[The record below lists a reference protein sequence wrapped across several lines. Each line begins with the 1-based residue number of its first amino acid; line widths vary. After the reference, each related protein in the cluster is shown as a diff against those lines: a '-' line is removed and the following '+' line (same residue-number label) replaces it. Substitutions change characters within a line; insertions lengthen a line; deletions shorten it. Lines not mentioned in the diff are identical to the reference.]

1 MSLPQPPAD
10 THRPAVTPQT
20 SGTTPPGG
28 ARKSS
33 WQVISQRLHLAGS
46 SRLYGLALATII
58 LLVILA
64 IKDPPYIS
72 LGNFKVVALQSVTLG
87 IASVGT
93 TFLMISGNVDLS
105 IGSMTGLVATA
116 SALLSLSLPEPL
128 PILLGLLIGLVC
140 GLFNGMLVWRISI
153 SPIIITI
160 GSLSLLYGIALVLNQ
175 GEDVPNVPG
184 NFTTFGAMT
193 VSGWNIGIVFFLV
206 LCILARIFL
215 TKTVAG
221 KYLYAIG
228 GNREAAARVGIP
240 IRRYFLG
247 TFAFSGVLIGLAG
260 VLLAS
265 QFGTAS
271 PDFGVNLE
279 VQVITAVI
287 LGGVAFSGGEGGIG
301 GVLLAV
307 IFLGVLDS
315 MVVALG
321 INQYFADI
329 IQGAALIGAVAL
341 DQLAREQQE
350 RRKRALALADMED
363 SASRA

>member
-1 MSLPQPPAD
+1 
-10 THRPAVTPQT
+10 
-20 SGTTPPGG
+20 
-28 ARKSS
+28 
-33 WQVISQRLHLAGS
+33 
-46 SRLYGLALATII
+46 
-58 LLVILA
+58 
-64 IKDPPYIS
+64 
-72 LGNFKVVALQSVTLG
+72 
-87 IASVGT
+87 
-93 TFLMISGNVDLS
+93 
-105 IGSMTGLVATA
+105 
-116 SALLSLSLPEPL
+116 
-128 PILLGLLIGLVC
+128 
-140 GLFNGMLVWRISI
+140 
-153 SPIIITI
+153 
-160 GSLSLLYGIALVLNQ
+160 
-175 GEDVPNVPG
+175 VPG

-193 VSGWNIGIVFFLV
+193 VSGWNIGVVFFLV

-215 TKTVAG
+215 SKTVPG

-240 IRRYFLG
+240 IRRFVLS
-247 TFAFSGVLIGLAG
+247 TFAFSGLLVGLGG

-287 LGGVAFSGGEGGIG
+287 LGGVAFTGGEGGIG

-307 IFLGVLDS
+307 VFLGVLDS

-321 INQYFADI
+321 INQYYADI

-341 DQLAREQQE
+341 DQVAREQRE

-363 SASRA
+363 SGNQPEMQASSSQS

>member
-1 MSLPQPPAD
+1 MSRPHSPAAAD
-10 THRPAVTPQT
+10 RPVATRET
-20 SGTTPPGG
+20 AGG
-28 ARKSS
+28 EPHNAGPSRWKT
-33 WQVISQRLHLAGS
+33 IAGRLHLAGQ
-46 SRLYGLALATII
+46 SRLYGLALATI
-58 LLVILA
+58 LLLIILA
-64 IKDPPYIS
+64 IKDPHYIT
-72 LGNFKVVALQSVTLG
+72 LGNFQVIALENVTVG

-93 TFLMISGNVDLS
+93 VFLMISGNVDLS
-105 IGSMTGLVATA
+105 IGSMAGLVATA

-128 PILLGLLIGLVC
+128 PIVLGVLIGLVC
-140 GLFNGMLVWRISI
+140 GIFNGALVWRISI

-160 GSLSLLYGIALVLNQ
+160 GSLSLFYGIALVLNQ

-184 NFTTFGAMT
+184 NFTSFGSVT
-193 VSGWNIGIVFFLV
+193 VFGFNIGVVFFLA
-206 LCILARIFL
+206 LCILAGLFL
-215 TKTVAG
+215 AKTVPG

-240 IRRYFLG
+240 IRRFVLG
-247 TFAFSGVLIGLAG
+247 TFAFSGLLVGLAG

-301 GVLLAV
+301 GMLLAV
-307 IFLGVLDS
+307 IFLGVLNS
-315 MVVALG
+315 MVIALG

-329 IQGAALIGAVAL
+329 IQGAALIGAVGL
-341 DQLAREQQE
+341 DQLAREQRE
-350 RRKRALALADMED
+350 RRKRALALADMKE
-363 SASRA
+363 SGSQP

>member
-1 MSLPQPPAD
+1 MTLPHSPSEVRAAMTTEAGSATAPAD
-10 THRPAVTPQT
+10 TNVPARRTL
-20 SGTTPPGG
+20 
-28 ARKSS
+28 AR
-33 WQVISQRLHLAGS
+33 RLRLAQD
-46 SRLYGLALATII
+46 SRAYGLALATII

-64 IKDPPYIS
+64 IKDPPYMS
-72 LGNFKVVALQSVTLG
+72 LSNFEVVALQSVTVG

-128 PILLGLLIGLVC
+128 PILLGLLIGVVC
-140 GLFNGMLVWRISI
+140 GVFNGALVWRISI

-160 GSLSLLYGIALVLNQ
+160 GSLSLMYGIALVLNQ
-175 GEDVPNVPG
+175 GEDVPNVPA
-184 NFTTFGAMT
+184 NFSTFGAAT
-193 VSGWNIGIVFFLV
+193 EAGFNVGVWFFLG
-206 LCILARIFL
+206 LCILAWVFL
-215 TKTVAG
+215 NRTVPG

-228 GNREAAARVGIP
+228 GNREAATRVGIP
-240 IRRYFLG
+240 IRRYILG
-247 TFAFSGVLIGLAG
+247 TFAFSGLLIGLAG

-265 QFGTAS
+265 QLGTAS

-301 GVLLAV
+301 GVVLAV
-307 IFLGVLDS
+307 IFLGVLNS
-315 MVVALG
+315 MVIALG
-321 INQYFADI
+321 INQYYADV

-341 DQLAREQQE
+341 DQLAREQRE
-350 RRKRALALADMED
+350 RRKRSLALADMQD
-363 SASRA
+363 S